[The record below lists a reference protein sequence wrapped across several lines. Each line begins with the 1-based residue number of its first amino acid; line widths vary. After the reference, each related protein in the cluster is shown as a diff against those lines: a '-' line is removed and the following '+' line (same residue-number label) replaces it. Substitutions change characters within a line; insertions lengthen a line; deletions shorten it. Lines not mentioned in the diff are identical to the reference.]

1 MLVEVY
7 LLRCDPG
14 GLLAY
19 RRAAGYLRPGETPDA
34 AAGRT
39 VPGSAGNSV
48 ALLHSTSWRHRGDGT
63 IVLAYAGL
71 PDPDPGLAALPIRSF
86 EAAASGDPR
95 RPSPERVSHEQV
107 AAHAARHLAFLAR
120 TDPVVRLALGE
131 SPQLAGA
138 LAELGEA
145 PAGQLAD

>member
-14 GLLAY
+14 GQLAY
-19 RRAAGYLRPGETPDA
+19 RRTAGYLGPGETPDA

-39 VPGSAGNSV
+39 VPGPADRSV

-71 PDPDPGLAALPIRSF
+71 PDPDQDRAAEPIRTF
-86 EAAASGDPR
+86 DPAASGDPR
-95 RPSPERVSHEQV
+95 RPSPQRVSHEQV

-131 SPQLAGA
+131 SPQLARA
-138 LAELGEA
+138 LADLDGA
-145 PAGQLAD
+145 PAGQLAN